1 MKLVISLK
9 KGWESKHNLVYW
21 NNEHY
26 YGFGAGASSYLNQ
39 QRYKNFGPIQHYLN
53 PLRNNQLPIIE
64 TENLSFKNQIEEEL
78 FLGLRKKEGVSLHHF
93 KEKFNLELT
102 DLYQEVLPELFDA
115 QLLTFKNDHLKLTRK
130 GLFLGNEVFEK
141 FLLS

>member
-1 MKLVISLK
+1 M
-9 KGWESKHNLVYW
+9 H
-21 NNEHY
+21 
-26 YGFGAGASSYLNQ
+26 
-39 QRYKNFGPIQHYLN
+39 R
-53 PLRNNQLPIIE
+53 
-64 TENLSFKNQIEEEL
+64 
-78 FLGLRKKEGVSLHHF
+78 F